1 MKKKRK
7 ILVCGLLTVVCCL
20 VLAIVGGAFYM
31 LDYSLNPAGKEQ
43 RDAKTNDFLRERYD
57 GLVEWIDSMQAVGAL
72 RDTFIVNDKGLRL
85 HALYASCDSAR
96 GTAVLVHGFTDNARR
111 MMMFGRVYRD
121 SLHFNIIAPEHQRHG
136 KSEGS
141 SIQMGWLDR
150 LDIERW
156 ISVADSLWPSSPIYL
171 HGLSMGG
178 ATVMMCSGDSLL
190 PSVRGIIEDC
200 GYTSVWDEFA
210 GEIKNQFHLP
220 PHPLMDVASL
230 LCQWRYGWNFREA
243 SSLEQVRRS
252 TLPML
257 FIHGE
262 NDTFV
267 PTAMVHPLYEAKTKG
282 YKRLWLAPGS
292 EHARSFHDHPQ
303 EYFKEMKNFINKTK
317 Q

>member
-7 ILVCGLLTVVCCL
+7 ILVCGLLTAVCCL
-20 VLAIVGGAFYM
+20 VLAIIGGAFYM

-85 HALYASCDSAR
+85 HALYASCDSAQ

-282 YKRLWLAPGS
+282 YKSLWLAPGS

>member
-156 ISVADSLWPSSPIYL
+156 ISVADSLWPTAPIYL

-178 ATVMMCSGDSLL
+178 ATVMMCSGDSLP

-303 EYFKEMKNFINKTK
+303 EYFTEMKNFINKTK

>member
-85 HALYASCDSAR
+85 HALYASCDSAQ

>member
-20 VLAIVGGAFYM
+20 VLAIIGGAFYM

-85 HALYASCDSAR
+85 HALYASCDSAQ

-317 Q
+317 P

>member
-1 MKKKRK
+1 MKKKRN
-7 ILVCGLLTVVCCL
+7 ILVCGLLTAVCCL
-20 VLAIVGGAFYM
+20 VLAIIGGAFYM

-210 GEIKNQFHLP
+210 GEIKNKFHLP

-303 EYFKEMKNFINKTK
+303 EYIKEMKNFINKTK
-317 Q
+317 P

>member
-1 MKKKRK
+1 MKHFLKVVFVV
-7 ILVCGLLTVVCCL
+7 ILVLVV
-20 VLAIVGGAFYM
+20 AIIGGAFYM

-57 GLVEWIDSMQAVGAL
+57 GLVEWTDSMQAVGAL

-178 ATVMMCSGDSLL
+178 ATVMMCSGDSLP

-303 EYFKEMKNFINKTK
+303 EYFKEMKDFINKTK

>member
-1 MKKKRK
+1 MKHFLKVVFVV
-7 ILVCGLLTVVCCL
+7 ILVLVV
-20 VLAIVGGAFYM
+20 AIVGGAFFM

-85 HALYASCDSAR
+85 HALYSSCDSAR

-178 ATVMMCSGDSLL
+178 ATVMMCSGDSLP

-243 SSLEQVRRS
+243 SALEQVRRS
-252 TLPML
+252 ALPML

-303 EYFKEMKNFINKTK
+303 EYFKEMKDFINKTK

>member
-1 MKKKRK
+1 MKHFLKVVFVV
-7 ILVCGLLTVVCCL
+7 ILVLVV
-20 VLAIVGGAFYM
+20 AIVGGAFYM
-31 LDYSLNPAGKEQ
+31 LDFSLNPAGKEQ

-178 ATVMMCSGDSLL
+178 ATVMMCSGDSLP

-210 GEIKNQFHLP
+210 GEIKKQFHLP

-243 SSLEQVRRS
+243 SALEQVRRS

-317 Q
+317 

>member
-20 VLAIVGGAFYM
+20 VLAIIGGAFYM

-178 ATVMMCSGDSLL
+178 ATVMMCSGDSLP

-243 SSLEQVRRS
+243 SALEQVRRS

-303 EYFKEMKNFINKTK
+303 EYFKEMKDFINKTK

>member
-1 MKKKRK
+1 MKHFLKVVFVV
-7 ILVCGLLTVVCCL
+7 ILVLVV
-20 VLAIVGGAFYM
+20 AIVGGAFFM

>member
-20 VLAIVGGAFYM
+20 VLAIIGGAFYM

-85 HALYASCDSAR
+85 HALYASCDSAQ

-111 MMMFGRVYRD
+111 MMMFGRLYRD

-317 Q
+317 P

>member
-20 VLAIVGGAFYM
+20 VLAIIGGAFYM

-57 GLVEWIDSMQAVGAL
+57 GLVEWTDSMQAVGAL

-85 HALYASCDSAR
+85 HALYASCDSAQ

-317 Q
+317 P

>member
-1 MKKKRK
+1 MKHFLKVVFVV
-7 ILVCGLLTVVCCL
+7 ILVLVV
-20 VLAIVGGAFYM
+20 AIVGGAFYM

-178 ATVMMCSGDSLL
+178 ATVMMCSGDSLP

-210 GEIKNQFHLP
+210 GEIKKQFHLP

-303 EYFKEMKNFINKTK
+303 EYIKEMKNFINKTK

>member
-1 MKKKRK
+1 MKHFLKVVFVV
-7 ILVCGLLTVVCCL
+7 ILVLVV
-20 VLAIVGGAFYM
+20 AIVGGAFYM

-57 GLVEWIDSMQAVGAL
+57 GLVEWTDSMQAVGAL

>member
-1 MKKKRK
+1 MKHFLKVVFVV
-7 ILVCGLLTVVCCL
+7 ILVLVVA
-20 VLAIVGGAFYM
+20 VVGGAFYM

-57 GLVEWIDSMQAVGAL
+57 GLVEWTDSMQAVGAL

-178 ATVMMCSGDSLL
+178 ATVMMCSGDSLP

-210 GEIKNQFHLP
+210 GEIKNKFHLP

>member
-1 MKKKRK
+1 MKHFLKVVFVV
-7 ILVCGLLTVVCCL
+7 ILVLVV
-20 VLAIVGGAFYM
+20 AIVGGAFYM

-85 HALYASCDSAR
+85 HALYASCDSAQ

-178 ATVMMCSGDSLL
+178 ATVMMCSGDSLP

-210 GEIKNQFHLP
+210 GEIKKQFHLP

-303 EYFKEMKNFINKTK
+303 EYIKEMKNFINKTK

>member
-72 RDTFIVNDKGLRL
+72 CDTFIVNDKGLRL

-156 ISVADSLWPSSPIYL
+156 ISVADSLWPSSSIYL

-178 ATVMMCSGDSLL
+178 ATVMMCSGDSLP
-190 PSVRGIIEDC
+190 PSVCGIIEDC

-210 GEIKNQFHLP
+210 GEMKNQFHLP

>member
-1 MKKKRK
+1 MKHFLKVVFVV
-7 ILVCGLLTVVCCL
+7 ILVLVV
-20 VLAIVGGAFYM
+20 AIIGGAFYM

-57 GLVEWIDSMQAVGAL
+57 GLVEWTDSMQAVGAL

-178 ATVMMCSGDSLL
+178 ATVMMCSGDSLP

>member
-178 ATVMMCSGDSLL
+178 ATVMMCSGDSLP

-303 EYFKEMKNFINKTK
+303 EYIKEMKNFINKTK

>member
-20 VLAIVGGAFYM
+20 VLAIIGGAFYM

-178 ATVMMCSGDSLL
+178 ATVMMCSGDSLP

-303 EYFKEMKNFINKTK
+303 EYFKEMKDFINKTK

>member
-1 MKKKRK
+1 MKKKRN
-7 ILVCGLLTVVCCL
+7 ILVCGLLTAVCCL
-20 VLAIVGGAFYM
+20 VLAIIGGAFYM

-85 HALYASCDSAR
+85 HALYASCDSAQ

-210 GEIKNQFHLP
+210 GEIKNKFHLP

-303 EYFKEMKNFINKTK
+303 EYIKEMKNFINKTK
-317 Q
+317 P

>member
-20 VLAIVGGAFYM
+20 VLAIIGGAFYM

-317 Q
+317 P

>member
-7 ILVCGLLTVVCCL
+7 ILVCGLLTAVCCL
-20 VLAIVGGAFYM
+20 VLAIIGGAFYM

-317 Q
+317 P

>member
-1 MKKKRK
+1 MKHFLKVVFVV
-7 ILVCGLLTVVCCL
+7 ILVLVV
-20 VLAIVGGAFYM
+20 AIVGGAFYM

-303 EYFKEMKNFINKTK
+303 EYFTEMKNFINKTK